1 MGLESDEVV
10 HPRSTLCTLS
20 SYLQHW
26 PTQCAWL
33 GKDHNI
39 RTARRIAI
47 TLVVVYKNAGFGTW
61 VPRPTLVENVLV
73 FVLPEHHGWMDP
85 FCNLDDD
92 FVPLMGARERIRT
105 E

>member
-1 MGLESDEVV
+1 MRCFIQVRCYVLPPVIYNIGRLNARV
-10 HPRSTLCTLS
+10 
-20 SYLQHW
+20 
-26 PTQCAWL
+26 L